1 MNTEIIVA
9 ILAFVGTLAGSY
21 FSNNKTTAVIQEQIK
36 NIKEDISILSNRVD
50 KHNNLISRMSVVE
63 EKIKELENKGEREML
78 DLSVISNY
86 LVVAVI
92 LVCCCIGYVIK
103 TSLDFIPNKYIPL
116 IMACIG
122 VVLNYFIAG
131 YFNVNVLLGGMLS
144 GLSSVGLHQAF
155 KNLIENKEGDK

>member
-1 MNTEIIVA
+1 
-9 ILAFVGTLAGSY
+9 
-21 FSNNKTTAVIQEQIK
+21 
-36 NIKEDISILSNRVD
+36 
-50 KHNNLISRMSVVE
+50 
-63 EKIKELENKGEREML
+63 ML

-103 TSLDFIPNKYIPL
+103 TSLNFIPNKYIPL

-131 YFNVNVLLGGMLS
+131 YFNVNILLGGMLS

-155 KNLIENKEGDK
+155 KNLIENQEGDK